1 MNCIK
6 AYTLK
11 EIYSLNAY
19 IFNRIKMYI
28 NLYKTLF
35 HSILYSQNLKHCL
48 AHGLL
53 INTKR

>member
-19 IFNRIKMYI
+19 IFNRIKMYV